1 MSRFRVALSG
11 DFRKADGS
19 PTYPSF
25 DLSPLTGDPGVEVVY
40 VDAVDG
46 VMPADGLAGCDALIL
61 LCRGSRPPAC
71 PPTASSPSWRAS
83 ASATTASTSR
93 PARRPASPW

>member
-25 DLSPLTGDPGVEVVY
+25 DLVAADRRTRTSRSVY
-40 VDAVDG
+40 VDAG
-46 VMPADGLAGCDALIL
+46 
-61 LCRGSRPPAC
+61 R
-71 PPTASSPSWRAS
+71 TASC
-83 ASATTASTSR
+83 
-93 PARRPASPW
+93 RRPASPAAMR

>member
-11 DFRKADGS
+11 DFRQPDGS

-25 DLSPLTGDPGVEVVY
+25 DLSPLTGDPGVETVY

-46 VMPADGLAGCDALIL
+46 VMPAEFAGCDA
-61 LCRGSRPPAC
+61 
-71 PPTASSPSWRAS
+71 
-83 ASATTASTSR
+83 
-93 PARRPASPW
+93 